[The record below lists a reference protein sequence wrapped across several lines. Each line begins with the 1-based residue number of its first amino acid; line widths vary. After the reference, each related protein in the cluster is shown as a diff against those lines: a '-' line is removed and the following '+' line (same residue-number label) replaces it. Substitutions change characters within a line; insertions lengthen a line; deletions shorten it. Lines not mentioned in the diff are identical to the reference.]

1 MNCGPKNGKNRYTR
15 PVLMQMALSAGIS
28 NSVIRK
34 SDIPELCRLLNLPA
48 IDGDPAAAPISIPAV
63 PIIPQSTQM
72 LCGPTHGKNRYTKPV
87 LAQMARRAGIKNSVI
102 RKASL
107 KDLCDL
113 LRLSGGP
120 AVIRPGSPGVPV
132 AASIPQATNLL
143 CGPKHG
149 PNRYKRPVLEKMAR
163 DAGISNSV
171 IRKADLLELCRLLK
185 LSAASPAQSPPAHI
199 SPRMSPPANIS
210 PRMLPPAHISPRM
223 SPPAHDRN
231 KLLFVRDI
239 VDQIGSGVFNSKNFM
254 YINEDEKDRRRMWW
268 ERQNRN
274 LIEEALMLYV
284 VEIHNVGFN
293 FNYIDFYDRSING
306 QMGPIIIVTL
316 NKDYY
321 DASEISLGP
330 PYKRLMV
337 EIADKD
343 MADLL
348 PDGSYKYLTFYIQ
361 LPYPVGPVSKI
372 RPPGTL
378 SVHPECISRSKLH
391 PKDYQLKVINHLD
404 RNRGILVVHGLGSGK
419 TLTSVIAS
427 QCYLDNNP
435 RKNVYVITPKTLMDN
450 WKNELVSGYKNVKNL
465 NRYHFYTIP
474 GFSNVKIDCRNSMLI
489 IDEAH
494 TLRTVIEKKKGKRAS
509 AVVECAMRCDKV
521 ILLTGTP
528 YVNETNDLN
537 NLISI
542 IDGKTPENKKIFRKL
557 YKQDDFFRQ
566 TFRNK
571 ISLYNPPDEIIAAH
585 YPRVEKHEIVLPMT
599 KKIFKQYMEIEA
611 ELPGPANEAKSMAF
625 FSGVRI
631 ASNKADSKKPSNTLL
646 KLFRI
651 SQKIEWLNTFIDS
664 NMIGKKNENNK
675 MVIFSSFID
684 SGMNLVEKLLELK
697 DQKYSYINGECKKD
711 DRAIVVKNYNKNK
724 SRYLLISRAA
734 GEGIDLKN
742 TTFMIILDP
751 AWNSVT
757 TSQAMGRV
765 ARFNSHAGNPNKKV
779 DIYMLYLLKPK
790 EKLTHVKDLESFLD
804 EYTLQHAT
812 PQLPEPVP
820 SIDLYLRAMSISK
833 QNNIDDFIKRVTP
846 LTIENS

>member
-1 MNCGPKNGKNRYTR
+1 M
-15 PVLMQMALSAGIS
+15 
-28 NSVIRK
+28 
-34 SDIPELCRLLNLPA
+34 
-48 IDGDPAAAPISIPAV
+48 
-63 PIIPQSTQM
+63 
-72 LCGPTHGKNRYTKPV
+72 
-87 LAQMARRAGIKNSVI
+87 
-102 RKASL
+102 
-107 KDLCDL
+107 
-113 LRLSGGP
+113 
-120 AVIRPGSPGVPV
+120 
-132 AASIPQATNLL
+132 
-143 CGPKHG
+143 
-149 PNRYKRPVLEKMAR
+149 
-163 DAGISNSV
+163 
-171 IRKADLLELCRLLK
+171 
-185 LSAASPAQSPPAHI
+185 
-199 SPRMSPPANIS
+199 
-210 PRMLPPAHISPRM
+210 
-223 SPPAHDRN
+223 
-231 KLLFVRDI
+231 
-239 VDQIGSGVFNSKNFM
+239 
-254 YINEDEKDRRRMWW
+254 
-268 ERQNRN
+268 
-274 LIEEALMLYV
+274 
-284 VEIHNVGFN
+284 
-293 FNYIDFYDRSING
+293 
-306 QMGPIIIVTL
+306 
-316 NKDYY
+316 
-321 DASEISLGP
+321 
-330 PYKRLMV
+330 
-337 EIADKD
+337 
-343 MADLL
+343 
-348 PDGSYKYLTFYIQ
+348 
-361 LPYPVGPVSKI
+361 
-372 RPPGTL
+372 
-378 SVHPECISRSKLH
+378 H

-474 GFSNVKIDCRNSMLI
+474 GFSNVKIDCSNSMLI

-494 TLRTVIEKKKGKRAS
+494 TLRTVIEKTKGKRAS

-571 ISLYNPPDEIIAAH
+571 ISLYNPPGEIIAAH
-585 YPRVEKHEIVLPMT
+585 YPRVEKHEIVLPMK
-599 KKIFKQYMEIEA
+599 KKILKQYMEIEDKV
-611 ELPGPANEAKSMAF
+611 PGPANEAKSMAF

-675 MVIFSSFID
+675 IVIFSSFID

-697 DQKYSYINGECKKD
+697 DQKYSYINGESKKD

-812 PQLPEPVP
+812 PEMPEPVP